1 MPIQH
6 QLVHQVAPNKTSPA
20 GDKNTLPVLV
30 SPELYF
36 WVTAGLGKTIISRWF
51 PSNFSEASNLWY
63 PRLEHGELAFKQFD
77 LLLSLFQLV
86 LVVLVRSKVSSVD
99 LDKKFGMLLTKNVG
113 SNSSVNLIG

>member
-6 QLVHQVAPNKTSPA
+6 QFIHQVAPNKTSSA
-20 GDKNTLPVLV
+20 GDKNTLPIFV

-51 PSNFSEASNLWY
+51 PSNFSEAPNLGY

-77 LLLSLFQLV
+77 LLLSLFQLI
-86 LVVLVRSKVSSVD
+86 LVVQIRPKASSVD
-99 LDKKFGMLLTKNVG
+99 LDLEF
-113 SNSSVNLIG
+113 NS

>member
-1 MPIQH
+1 M
-6 QLVHQVAPNKTSPA
+6 APNKTSSTSY
-20 GDKNTLPVLV
+20 KNTLPIFV

-86 LVVLVRSKVSSVD
+86 LVVLVISKVSSVD
-99 LDKKFGMLLTKNVG
+99 LDKKFRMLLTKNVG
-113 SNSSVNLIG
+113 SNSSVNLVG